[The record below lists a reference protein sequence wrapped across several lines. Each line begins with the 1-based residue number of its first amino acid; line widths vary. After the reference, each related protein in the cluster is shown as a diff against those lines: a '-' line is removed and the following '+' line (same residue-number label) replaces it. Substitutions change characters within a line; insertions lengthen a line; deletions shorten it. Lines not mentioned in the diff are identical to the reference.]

1 MNAGLQPFLM
11 WLDSAIA
18 SGIEKMN
25 QPVSGA
31 QDAASQ
37 VKNFGIRV
45 KSGMQEIGE
54 LFPAGKLKILN
65 RNTIKLMARQRF
77 KSFLQAHGV
86 SQLSI
91 TNYQSQV
98 SR

>member
-1 MNAGLQPFLM
+1 MNAGLQPFLVR
-11 WLDSAIA
+11 LNSAIA
-18 SGIEKMN
+18 SRIEEMN

-37 VKNFGIRV
+37 VKNFGIRI
-45 KSGMQEIGE
+45 KSGVQEIGE

-65 RNTIKLMARQRF
+65 GNAIKLMARQRF
-77 KSFLQAHGV
+77 KSFLQAHGCF
-86 SQLSI
+86 SI
-91 TNYQSQV
+91 INYQFQV